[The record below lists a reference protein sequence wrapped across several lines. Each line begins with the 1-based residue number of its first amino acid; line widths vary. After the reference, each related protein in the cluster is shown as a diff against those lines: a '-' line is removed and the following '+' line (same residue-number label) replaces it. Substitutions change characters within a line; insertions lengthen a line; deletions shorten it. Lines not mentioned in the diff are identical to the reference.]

1 MIQTNFRSIATQLVD
16 IYYSEEPWIKNRMHP
31 DVALEYH
38 LSQIQRGA
46 IKVAEEMGIVLGY
59 VQVFKITQE
68 QVNRLL
74 QHLPFNESTENITSG
89 DIAFIHN
96 LYIDKNFRGRT
107 RETFKKLRKMFLEY
121 VKDCTSVVGVEQK
134 YRERIKLFNLK
145 RS

>member
-1 MIQTNFRSIATQLVD
+1 MIAVRSIAEQLVET
-16 IYYSEEPWIKNRMHP
+16 YYSEEPWHHVRMHP
-31 DVALEYH
+31 DVAMEYH
-38 LSQIQRGA
+38 LSQLERGA
-46 IKVAEEMGIVLGY
+46 IKVVTEMDVVLGY
-59 VQVFKITQE
+59 IQVFKITQE

-107 RETFKKLRKMFLEY
+107 RETFKKLREIFFEY
-121 VKDCTSVVGVEQK
+121 VKGCTSVVGVEQK